1 MKMAKIIKYPKHPF
15 RVIVVLLLILLIVL
29 LVVFILDYTI
39 TKHGLTSGLN
49 LDRWDWL
56 ALIVAAF
63 SLCITVLTWWSQDQT
78 RENTTRLDTKDY
90 RDILVGSYYN
100 IVRNTI
106 NLYSL
111 SAFMKDKY
119 SAFYPSEEYLQKL
132 KLSLFDVDQIPS
144 QNIHK
149 CYRSQFQ
156 RIAELCHYF
165 NLHIDSTQKH
175 LSTDSMPLDIKIRD
189 MKTLKAMHWLLA
201 SEIMKVLD
209 FICPNDMD
217 INKDLVRCKISKVV
231 NHFHPKDNS
240 SVTLKT
246 YNHIGI
252 DKEKF
257 LDGLYEGVD
266 GYDEILKNLN
276 DTIHYHLVADSN
288 GNNKIPLIPFPMK

>member
-1 MKMAKIIKYPKHPF
+1 MKIVKTIRYPKYLF
-15 RVIVVLLLILLIVL
+15 RVIVVLLLILLIAL

-111 SAFMKDKY
+111 SAFMEDKY

-132 KLSLFDVDQIPS
+132 KLYLFDVDQIPS
-144 QNIHK
+144 QNIPK

-165 NLHIDSTQKH
+165 NLHIDSAQKH
-175 LSTDSMPLDIKIRD
+175 LSTASMPLDVKRRD
-189 MKTLKAMHWLLA
+189 METLQAMHWLLA

-209 FICPNDMD
+209 FVCPDDGD
-217 INKDLVRCKISKVV
+217 INRDLVRSKISKVV
-231 NHFHPKDNS
+231 INFCPMDNS

-252 DKEKF
+252 DNVKF
-257 LDGLYEGVD
+257 LYRLYEGVD
-266 GYDEILKNLN
+266 GYEEILKNLN
-276 DTIHYHLVADSN
+276 VTIHYHLVPDSN
-288 GNNKIPLIPFPMK
+288 GNNKIPLIPF